1 MPYMKKNKSKSSK
14 TIYSILFRYLILLV
28 IVALGLPLIYA
39 IFTPLTINFTAL
51 ILDIFYE
58 ITINK
63 DIIIINTTTL
73 ISIINACVAGS
84 AYLLLLI
91 LNLTIRMKTN
101 LRIKS
106 ILYSFTLLFILN
118 VIRIAILAALYHHEV
133 AYFDFTHALF
143 WYGLSTLFVIAI
155 WFETVRKFK
164 IKRIPF
170 YSDYKTL
177 TNF

>member
-1 MPYMKKNKSKSSK
+1 MKKSKSKSSK
-14 TIYSILFRYLILLV
+14 TIYSILFRYLILLI

-58 ITINK
+58 ITVNK

-118 VIRIAILAALYHHEV
+118 ILCRNLRFAIHR
-133 AYFDFTHALF
+133 F
-143 WYGLSTLFVIAI
+143 
-155 WFETVRKFK
+155 
-164 IKRIPF
+164 
-170 YSDYKTL
+170 
-177 TNF
+177 

>member
-1 MPYMKKNKSKSSK
+1 MKKSKSK
-14 TIYSILFRYLILLV
+14 NPRTIYSILIRYLILLI

-39 IFTPLTINFTAL
+39 LFTPLTINFTAL

-63 DIIIINTTTL
+63 DLIIINTTTL
-73 ISIINACVAGS
+73 ISIIDACVAGS

-91 LNLTIRMKTN
+91 LNLTIRMKKD

-118 VIRIAILAALYHHEV
+118 IINI
-133 AYFDFTHALF
+133 
-143 WYGLSTLFVIAI
+143 
-155 WFETVRKFK
+155 
-164 IKRIPF
+164 
-170 YSDYKTL
+170 
-177 TNF
+177 

>member
-1 MPYMKKNKSKSSK
+1 MKKSKSKSSK
-14 TIYSILFRYLILLV
+14 TIYSILIRYLILLI

-63 DIIIINTTTL
+63 DLIIINTTTL
-73 ISIINACVAGS
+73 ISIIDVCVAGS

-91 LNLTIRMKTN
+91 LNLTIRMKKD

-118 VIRIAILAALYHHEV
+118 VIRIVILAALYHHEV